1 MFLQIKQKSYKNLS
15 NKRKKK
21 ELKLISLIIL
31 IIIFFVNAMQ
41 EAHSKYSFMAV
52 PKVFYELTTKR
63 VLTMEW
69 MVGENPTELISIT
82 KELPANSA
90 NRYLDERKQLEAQTR
105 LLDLVFVGLNLYKL
119 GKPIETPMM
128 YSVWKF

>member
-1 MFLQIKQKSYKNLS
+1 M
-15 NKRKKK
+15 
-21 ELKLISLIIL
+21 ISLIIL
-31 IIIFFVNAMQ
+31 TYLLLLLFFFVNAMQ

-82 KELPANSA
+82 KELPANST
-90 NRYLDERKQLEAQTR
+90 NRYLDERKQLEAQSR